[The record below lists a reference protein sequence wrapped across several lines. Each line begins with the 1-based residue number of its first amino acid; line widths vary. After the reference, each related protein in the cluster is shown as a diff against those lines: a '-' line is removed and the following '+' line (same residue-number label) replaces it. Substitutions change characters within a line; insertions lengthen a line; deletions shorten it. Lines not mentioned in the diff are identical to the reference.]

1 MPRPFGTS
9 SSKSNRSKRD
19 GLAAKRL
26 LALMII
32 FALNED
38 EILKRR
44 IRSPPV
50 IVLRLGGL
58 CTVFIDTRS
67 IVTFGPTILFDLQ
80 LPMPRPESS
89 PLPMCTDRSPL
100 VTEQERGYWC

>member
-9 SSKSNRSKRD
+9 SSKSNRIERD

-67 IVTFGPTILFDLQ
+67 IVTFGPAILLDLSTVTHAPTRIQ
-80 LPMPRPESS
+80 SVVHVPPIAL
-89 PLPMCTDRSPL
+89 RS
-100 VTEQERGYWC
+100 